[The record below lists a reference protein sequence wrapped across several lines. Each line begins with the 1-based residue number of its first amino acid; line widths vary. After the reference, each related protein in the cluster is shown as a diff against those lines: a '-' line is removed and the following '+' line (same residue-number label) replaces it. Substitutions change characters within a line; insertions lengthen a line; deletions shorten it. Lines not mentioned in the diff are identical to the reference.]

1 MRAITSRRNP
11 IVAPYHDAARGETP
25 DALLLDGPHLVADA
39 LDAGLRFRHAVV
51 RTGAEDEH
59 EIAALIDRLARA
71 RIDVAPVSASVMAA
85 ISPLKSPSAIVALA
99 GRPST
104 SPDRIYSGP
113 APLVAIAV
121 GIQDPGNL
129 GAIVRVAEAAGASG
143 LVAAGACA
151 NPFGWKALRGSMGSA
166 LRLPI
171 AVAADVDAALRDARA
186 HRCRLVATV
195 PRGGTSLFDGN
206 YSGATAMLIGGEGPG
221 LPAHVIGGAD
231 DRVTIPMSSTVESLN
246 TAVAAAL
253 LLYEARRQR
262 GQA

>member
-1 MRAITSRRNP
+1 MTGAVTVTASALAAPNDSISVAISRRC
-11 IVAPYHDAARGETP
+11 
-25 DALLLDGPHLVADA
+25 
-39 LDAGLRFRHAVV
+39 
-51 RTGAEDEH
+51 
-59 EIAALIDRLARA
+59 
-71 RIDVAPVSASVMAA
+71 
-85 ISPLKSPSAIVALA
+85 VALTSTA
-99 GRPST
+99 TCSIASPAAMASRTRCAPSRSMTSST